1 MTTPNLAILAPSLS
15 AEERY
20 RLIVPDYHSDVLGK
34 GTILTE
40 SERQAIIK
48 IENRGVWE
56 EYTRGICMLQ
66 WANVLWMRDIE
77 TEKLRATA
85 LSLIVGYE
93 MEGIFKE
100 ADQPMPEKKRAERYA
115 KLREYIAS
123 FEEGSTQF
131 YAYRAAIEMIEGE
144 LYGVP
149 ILNEEKKKTLTKY
162 YEQVDSLFDLH
173 TGRIRKICGNEILA
187 SYLKPIAD
195 DPESYIPKKPI
206 PDKDTV
212 NELVEEIRQMAE
224 SETRWLGRMDR

>member
-1 MTTPNLAILAPSLS
+1 MPTPNLAILAPSLS

-20 RLIVPDYHSDVLGK
+20 RLIVPDYHNDVMGN
-34 GTILTE
+34 GTILSET
-40 SERQAIIK
+40 ERQAITK
-48 IENRGVWE
+48 FENRGMWE
-56 EYTRGICMLQ
+56 EYTRGICMLK
-66 WANVLWMRDIE
+66 WVNVLWMRDIE

-100 ADQPMPEKKRAERYA
+100 ADQSMPEEKRAAHYA

-131 YAYRAAIEMIEGE
+131 YAYRAAVEMIEGE

-149 ILNEEKKKTLTKY
+149 ILNDEKKKTLAEY

-173 TGRIRKICGNEILA
+173 TGRIRTICGNEILA

-206 PDKDTV
+206 PDKLTV
-212 NELVEEIRQMAE
+212 NELVEEIRHMAA
-224 SETRWLGRMDR
+224 SETRWLGR

>member
-1 MTTPNLAILAPSLS
+1 MGTPNLTILAPSLS

-20 RLIVPDYHSDVLGK
+20 RLIVPDYHNDVLGK

-40 SERQAIIK
+40 SERKAIIK
-48 IENRGVWE
+48 IENRSEWE
-56 EYTRGICMLQ
+56 EYTHGICMLQ

-77 TEKLRATA
+77 TERLRATA

-93 MEGIFKE
+93 MERVLKE
-100 ADQPMPEKKRAERYA
+100 GDQPMPEKVRTARYA
-115 KLREYIAS
+115 KLREYIAA

-131 YAYRAAIEMIEGE
+131 YAYRPAIEMIEEE

-149 ILNEEKKKTLTKY
+149 ILNYEKKKTLAEY
-162 YEQVDSLFDLH
+162 YKQIDSLFDLH
-173 TGRIRKICGNEILA
+173 TGRIHKICGNEILA
-187 SYLKPIAD
+187 SHLKLIAD

-206 PDKDTV
+206 PDEKTV
-212 NELVEEIRQMAE
+212 NELVEEIRQMAA

>member
-149 ILNEEKKKTLTKY
+149 ILNEEKKKTLAKY
-162 YEQVDSLFDLH
+162 YEQVDELFDLH
-173 TGRIRKICGNEILA
+173 TDRIRKICGNEILA

>member
-1 MTTPNLAILAPSLS
+1 MNKPNLAILAPSLS

-20 RLIVPDYHSDVLGK
+20 RLIIPDYHNDVMGK

-40 SERQAIIK
+40 SERYAITK
-48 IENRGVWE
+48 IEDRGVWE
-56 EYTRGICMLQ
+56 EYTRGICMVQ

-93 MEGIFKE
+93 MQGILKE
-100 ADQPMPEKKRAERYA
+100 ADQPMSEKMRAAHYA

-131 YAYRAAIEMIEGE
+131 YAYRPAVKMIEGE

-149 ILNEEKKKTLTKY
+149 ILNDEKKKTLTKY

-173 TGRIRKICGNEILA
+173 TDRIRKICGNEILA

-206 PDKDTV
+206 PDKTTV
-212 NELVEEIRQMAE
+212 NELVEEIRLMAE
-224 SETRWLGRMDR
+224 SETRWLGR

>member
-1 MTTPNLAILAPSLS
+1 MPNLAILAPSLS

-20 RLIVPDYHSDVLGK
+20 RLIVPDYHNDVLGK

-40 SERQAIIK
+40 SERKAIIK
-48 IENRGVWE
+48 IENRGAWE

-77 TEKLRATA
+77 TERLRATA
-85 LSLIVGYE
+85 LSLIVMYE
-93 MEGIFKE
+93 MEGILKE
-100 ADQPMPEKKRAERYA
+100 ADQPMPEQKRAARYA
-115 KLREYIAS
+115 KLREYIAL

-131 YAYRAAIEMIEGE
+131 YAYRPAVEMIEGE
-144 LYGVP
+144 LWGVP
-149 ILNEEKKKTLTKY
+149 ILNDEKKKMLAKY
-162 YEQVDSLFDLH
+162 YEQIDSLFDLH
-173 TGRIRKICGNEILA
+173 IDRIRKICGNEILA
-187 SYLKPIAD
+187 SHLKPIAD

-206 PDKDTV
+206 PDKTTI

>member
-40 SERQAIIK
+40 SERKAIIK
-48 IENRGVWE
+48 IEDRGVWE

-77 TEKLRATA
+77 TEQLRVTA

-93 MEGIFKE
+93 MQSVFKE
-100 ADQPMPEKKRAERYA
+100 ADQPMPEKLRAAHYA
-115 KLREYIAS
+115 KLREYIAA
-123 FEEGSTQF
+123 FEKGSTQF
-131 YAYRAAIEMIEGE
+131 YAYRAAVEMIEEE

-149 ILNEEKKKTLTKY
+149 ILNEEKKKMLIKY
-162 YEQVDSLFDLH
+162 YEQVDSLFGFH
-173 TGRIRKICGNEILA
+173 SGRIRTICGNAILA

-206 PDKDTV
+206 PDKVTV
-212 NELVEEIRQMAE
+212 NELVEEIRLIAE
-224 SETRWLGRMDR
+224 SETRWLGRTDR

>member
-20 RLIVPDYHSDVLGK
+20 RLIVPDYHSDVMGK
-34 GTILTE
+34 GTILSE
-40 SERQAIIK
+40 SERKAIIK

-100 ADQPMPEKKRAERYA
+100 ADQPMPEKMTGGA
-115 KLREYIAS
+115 LREAPRYIAS

-131 YAYRAAIEMIEGE
+131 YAYRAAVEMIEGE
-144 LYGVP
+144 LYG
-149 ILNEEKKKTLTKY
+149 
-162 YEQVDSLFDLH
+162 
-173 TGRIRKICGNEILA
+173 CA
-187 SYLKPIAD
+187 
-195 DPESYIPKKPI
+195 DPERRKE
-206 PDKDTV
+206 KDAHEVLRT
-212 NELVEEIRQMAE
+212 
-224 SETRWLGRMDR
+224 G

>member
-1 MTTPNLAILAPSLS
+1 MPTPNLAILAPSLS

-20 RLIVPDYHSDVLGK
+20 RLIVPDYHNDVMGK
-34 GTILTE
+34 GTILSET
-40 SERQAIIK
+40 ERQAITK
-48 IENRGVWE
+48 FENRGMWE
-56 EYTRGICMLQ
+56 EYTRGICMLK
-66 WANVLWMRDIE
+66 WVNVLWMRDIE
-77 TEKLRATA
+77 MEKLRATA

-100 ADQPMPEKKRAERYA
+100 ADQSMPEKKRAAHYA

-131 YAYRAAIEMIEGE
+131 YAYRAAVEMIEEE
-144 LYGVP
+144 LYDVP

-173 TGRIRKICGNEILA
+173 TGRIRTICGNEILA

-206 PDKDTV
+206 PDKTTV
-212 NELVEEIRQMAE
+212 NELVEEIRHMAA
-224 SETRWLGRMDR
+224 SETRWLGR

>member
-1 MTTPNLAILAPSLS
+1 MPTPNLAILAPSLS

-40 SERQAIIK
+40 SERKAIIK

-56 EYTRGICMLQ
+56 EYTRGICTLK
-66 WANVLWMRDIE
+66 WVNVLWMQDIE
-77 TEKLRATA
+77 TEKLRAVA

-100 ADQPMPEKKRAERYA
+100 ADQPMPEKMRAERYA

-131 YAYRAAIEMIEGE
+131 YAYRAAVEMIEGE

-149 ILNEEKKKTLTKY
+149 ILNDEKKKMFIKY

-173 TGRIRKICGNEILA
+173 TGRIRTICGNKILA
-187 SYLKPIAD
+187 SHLKLIAD

-206 PDKDTV
+206 PDKAAV